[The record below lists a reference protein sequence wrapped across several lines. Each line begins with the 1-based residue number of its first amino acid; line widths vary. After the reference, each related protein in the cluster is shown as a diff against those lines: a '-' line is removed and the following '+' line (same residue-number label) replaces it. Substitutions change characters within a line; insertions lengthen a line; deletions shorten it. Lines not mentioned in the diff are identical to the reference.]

1 MLSRNFCSRGK
12 AVDLHKA
19 VDSLDYE
26 GIKQIIEAGADVNFK
41 LRGSTPLMKVITK
54 NMTRCIPDMIHAG
67 ADVNIGDGS
76 GVTPLMYAAQQGDN
90 RSVNLLTRVGLD
102 VNVYVNDVWKTSVCY
117 FGLNGDPLILR
128 RIELHVTHRR
138 GLYEICKG
146 FSEIWS

>member
-54 NMTRCIPDMIHAG
+54 NMTKMH
-67 ADVNIGDGS
+67 S
-76 GVTPLMYAAQQGDN
+76 GYDTC
-90 RSVNLLTRVGLD
+90 RS
-102 VNVYVNDVWKTSVCY
+102 
-117 FGLNGDPLILR
+117 
-128 RIELHVTHRR
+128 
-138 GLYEICKG
+138 
-146 FSEIWS
+146 